1 MFGLVRFPAN
11 TSFFWSIVRL
21 RTLLSREVPACW
33 SVVPLCFPHSGGL
46 KMERLLTVLMLSV
59 LLLSS
64 AGESARVSN
73 IRLPNSPA
81 DGLCAHLIQPYGY
94 PCSEHTA
101 QTKDGYLLGLQR
113 VASNSRYL
121 RRQYGPPVLLL
132 HGLMMAGDAWF
143 LNSPNQSLGFILAD
157 HGFDVWAG
165 NVRGTRWSHGHVSLT
180 EKDKDFWDWSW
191 QELAL
196 YDLEGMA
203 RYIYNITNSK
213 IFIVGHSQGTIMSLA
228 AFTQPHIVSMVEA
241 AALLSPIS
249 FLDHISSSFV
259 LRLVKMHI
267 DEVLLVMG
275 IHELNFKSDWGTHMM
290 DMVCDEYANCNDLLT
305 TITGKNCCFNISR
318 IDFYLEYEPEP
329 TSSKNLNH
337 LFQMIREGTFRMYD
351 YGILKNL
358 IRYGRLQPPAFD
370 VSSIP
375 NSLPLWMA
383 YGGNDSL
390 ADVTDVQHT
399 LKELK
404 SQPEVLFL
412 EEYGHIDFLL
422 SVRSKEDL
430 YDDMIRFLKSFRKF
444 GSY

>member
-1 MFGLVRFPAN
+1 
-11 TSFFWSIVRL
+11 
-21 RTLLSREVPACW
+21 
-33 SVVPLCFPHSGGL
+33 
-46 KMERLLTVLMLSV
+46 MERLVTLLLLSV

-64 AGESARVSN
+64 AGESARVSK

-101 QTKDGYLLGLQR
+101 QTNDGYLLGLQR

-121 RRQYGPPVLLL
+121 RRQYCPPVLLL

-165 NVRGTRWSHGHVSLT
+165 NVRGTRWSRRHVHLT

-249 FLDHISSSFV
+249 YLDHI
-259 LRLVKMHI
+259 R
-267 DEVLLVMG
+267 
-275 IHELNFKSDWGTHMM
+275 
-290 DMVCDEYANCNDLLT
+290 
-305 TITGKNCCFNISR
+305 KNCCFNNSR
-318 IDFYLEYEPEP
+318 IDFYLEYEPQP

-337 LFQMIREGTFRMYD
+337 LFQMIREGTFRKYD
-351 YGILKNL
+351 YGIFKNL
-358 IRYGRLQPPAFD
+358 IRYGRFRPPAFD

-375 NSLPLWMA
+375 NSLPLWIA
-383 YGGNDSL
+383 YGGNDAF
-390 ADVTDVQHT
+390 ADVTDVHRT

-404 SQPEVLFL
+404 RQPEVLFL
-412 EEYGHIDFLL
+412 EEYGHIDFLP

-430 YDDMIRFLKSFRKF
+430 YDNMIRFLKSFRKF